1 MMIRILLLAALSF
14 RVIPG
19 ALSQGGSHTG
29 RNAYAWLANTPRAV
43 TPAKPHPQI
52 ARLLQAVEG
61 TWSIREE
68 LAPDASSPN
77 GTTGAGTI
85 VWRPGPGG
93 YSVVEEYRSKQ
104 GEEDISGLGELWWDD
119 AAGGYH
125 TIWCDSTNRGGC
137 IDFKNQA
144 RWVGEKLVLQ
154 EDYEV
159 NGKKFTF
166 REEFGDIGPD
176 HFTQTLYGGHPGG
189 PLKVDQTIHATR
201 AKGSSR

>member
-1 MMIRILLLAALSF
+1 MMMRILLLAGLNLCLVRGGSA
-14 RVIPG
+14 
-19 ALSQGGSHTG
+19 QGGPQKTG
-29 RNAYAWLANTPRAV
+29 SASASPASTPEDM

-52 ARLLQAVEG
+52 TRLLQALGG
-61 TWSIREE
+61 TWSIKEE

-77 GTTGAGTI
+77 GKTGAGTI

-104 GEEDISGLGELWWDD
+104 GKESISGLGELWWDD

-125 TIWCDSTNRGGC
+125 TIWCDSTNPGGC
-137 IDFKNQA
+137 IDFKDQA
-144 RWVGEKLVLQ
+144 RWEGEKLVLQ

-201 AKGSSR
+201 AKGPSR